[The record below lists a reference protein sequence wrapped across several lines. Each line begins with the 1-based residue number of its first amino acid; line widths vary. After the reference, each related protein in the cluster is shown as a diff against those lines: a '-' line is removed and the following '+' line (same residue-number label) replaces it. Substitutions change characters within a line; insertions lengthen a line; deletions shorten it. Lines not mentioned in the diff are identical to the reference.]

1 VRIVLETVAAIRE
14 VWGEERPL
22 ALRVSA
28 TDWAGGGWTADD
40 TVRLAALLAGA
51 GVDLVD
57 CSSGGTLP
65 RVAIPMGPGYQV
77 PFAEAV
83 RRQGV
88 LSGAV
93 GMITTPEQA
102 DELIR
107 NGRADLVLLARAL
120 LRDPYW
126 PLHAARALRHDADVP
141 VQYQRAYR

>member
-1 VRIVLETVAAIRE
+1 
-14 VWGEERPL
+14 
-22 ALRVSA
+22 
-28 TDWAGGGWTADD
+28 
-40 TVRLAALLAGA
+40 VRLAPLLADA

-65 RVAIPMGPGYQV
+65 RVSIPIGPGYQV

-83 RRQGV
+83 RRTGV

-93 GMITTPEQA
+93 GMIATPDQA

-107 NGRADLVLLARAL
+107 NGRADVVLLARAM

-126 PLHAARALRHDADVP
+126 PLHAARALRHEADVP
-141 VQYQRAYR
+141 VQYGRAYR